1 MVIDNTDLIYSRL
14 SLSLLLTNGCVKDG
28 EATRNAWAST
38 SVIKTLNLKSL
49 LSSKLIT
56 RKNFIFFAQGRFFVL
71 DRGLL
76 MGDPISFYMLGGN

>member
-28 EATRNAWAST
+28 EAMRNAWTSP

-56 RKNFIFFAQGRFFVL
+56 RKENS
-71 DRGLL
+71 
-76 MGDPISFYMLGGN
+76 SFLRKGGFLCLTGAY